1 MRKDHKNTLVPY
13 LSPLAVLAL
22 SFGYAVGWGSFVMP
36 GRVFLPGAGPLG
48 TFLGITAGALAMV
61 IFALNYHRMILRHP
75 GPGGAVRFARKL
87 FGEDHGFLVG
97 WFLFLAYIAILWA
110 NATSIVLLIRYTLG
124 DALQFGFHYTVAG
137 FDIYFGET
145 IIPVV
150 AVVACGLLC
159 LCSKRLVA
167 RLQIFLAF
175 VLAASVAFF
184 FFVAIMRHDGG
195 LSTMAPAFSPFS
207 KASPFMQFMQ
217 IFAMMPWAF
226 VGFEAIANSSIEFTF
241 STKRTFWLLFGGVL
255 ISSLVYLFLALLPTI
270 AVPDGYATWADYIR
284 VRPNLSG
291 TDSLGVFV
299 ATRKLFG
306 GAGVALTGAAMLA
319 GQLTGIFGAY
329 VATSRLMYCL
339 ARNDALPK
347 WFGELNSDADPVNAI
362 LMRMGVSVVV
372 PFLGRTA
379 IAWPVDVSTVGAVLA
394 YGYTSAAA
402 FMATDSIG
410 AFKRISE
417 KISAATGV
425 AVSILL
431 GVMLLVPNYLSGSTL
446 SPESYLLLAVWCI
459 LGFLLYRREFRQ
471 DTQSRF
477 GHSII
482 LWVSVIVMIF
492 FSSLMWVRQAACDA
506 LDDAVV
512 KFAASADEP
521 TVDRLKELLA
531 GVNDKLL
538 ADALI
543 EMALLTISLSIM
555 ISLFRILRSREQA
568 MAVEKT
574 RAENINKAKSF
585 FFSTVSHDIRTPLN
599 AIIGFSQMMKMGFKS
614 EAEHKEAVDA
624 ILVSGK
630 TLLCLIN
637 DILDLSKLESGKMS
651 IDLEPTPCG
660 RLLREIVDSFRVASQ
675 KPHLEIRGIVPDELP
690 ALMLDP
696 QRIRQIAFN
705 LMGNAAKFTHDGHVE
720 LRASFTPSADDPK
733 TGVFRVD
740 VEDTGCGISK
750 EDLEKIAT
758 PYVQVGAKAARNGGT
773 GLGLAICR
781 MLARAMGGDLQVAS
795 VLGKGSTF
803 SIVIPN
809 AKVTEMTAS
818 DSQASDSG
826 AAQAIPDGLRILVA
840 DDQKMNIMVLKNM
853 LSRLAKFEITTAQNG
868 KEALE
873 ILTAPDAPKF
883 DMLLTDM
890 WMPEMDGEAL
900 VKEVR
905 NNPKIADLKVFVL
918 TADVEMRHTY
928 AGLGFTGLVLK
939 PVTFENLKQLFVAQ
953 CLESKNGD
961 ATVKS

>member
-1 MRKDHKNTLVPY
+1 MENKKNALEPY

-48 TFLGITAGALAMV
+48 TFLGIAAGALAMV
-61 IFALNYHRMILRHP
+61 IFALNYHRMILRQP
-75 GPGGAVRFARKL
+75 GPGGAVRFARKC

-97 WFLFLAYIAILWA
+97 WFLFLAYVAILWA
-110 NATSIVLLIRYTLG
+110 NATSIVLLIRFTLG
-124 DALQFGFHYTVAG
+124 DAMQFGFHYTVAG

-145 IIPVV
+145 IIPV
-150 AVVACGLLC
+150 AAIIACGILC
-159 LCSKRLVA
+159 MVGKRLVA

-184 FFVAIMRHDGG
+184 FAAAVMRHEGG
-195 LSTMAPAFSPFS
+195 MAAMTPAFSPFS
-207 KASPFMQFMQ
+207 ESSPFMQFMQ
-217 IFAMMPWAF
+217 IFALMPWAF
-226 VGFEAIANSSIEFTF
+226 VGFEAIANSSVEFAF
-241 STKRTFWLLFGGVL
+241 PAKRTFWLLFGGV
-255 ISSLVYLFLALLPTI
+255 IVSALVYLFLALLPAI

-291 TDSLGVFV
+291 PDSLGVFV

-306 GAGVALTGAAMLA
+306 GAGTALTGAAMLA

-339 ARNDALPK
+339 AQNDALPK
-347 WFGELNSDADPVNAI
+347 WFGALSRDADPKNAI
-362 LMRMGVSVVV
+362 LFIMAVSAAV
-372 PFLGRTA
+372 PFFGRTA
-379 IAWPVDVSTVGAVLA
+379 ITWPVDVSTIGAILA
-394 YGYTSAAA
+394 YGYTSAAVYS
-402 FMATDSIG
+402 ATGSSG
-410 AFKRISE
+410 VFKIVSG
-417 KISAATGV
+417 KLSAAAGV
-425 AVSILL
+425 AVSVLL
-431 GVMLLVPNYLSGSTL
+431 GFMLLVPNYLSGSTL

-459 LGFLLYRREFRQ
+459 LGFLLYRRAFRQ
-471 DTQSRF
+471 DVQSRF

-482 LWVSVIVMIF
+482 MWVSVVVMIF

-506 LDDAVV
+506 LDGTVD
-512 KFAASADEP
+512 KFAAFADGP
-521 TVDRLKELLA
+521 TVGRLKDLLA
-531 GVNDKLL
+531 GVDGSLL
-538 ADALI
+538 AHALV
-543 EMALLTISLSIM
+543 EMALLTVSLAIM
-555 ISLFRILRSREQA
+555 ISLFRILRNREQA

-599 AIIGFSQMMKMGFKS
+599 AIIGFSQMMKMGFKT
-614 EAEHKEAVDA
+614 EAEQKEAVDA

-660 RLLREIVDSFRVASQ
+660 RLLKEIVDSFRVASQ
-675 KPHLEIRGIVPDELP
+675 KPQLEIRGVVPDDLP

-696 QRIRQIAFN
+696 QRVRQIAFN

-720 LRASFTPSADDPK
+720 LRASFTPSAADPA
-733 TGVFRVD
+733 TGLFRVD

-758 PYVQVGAKAARNGGT
+758 PYVQVGSKAARNGGT

-781 MLARAMGGDLQVAS
+781 QLAKAMGGDLEVAS

-803 SIVIPN
+803 SIVIPG
-809 AKVTEMTAS
+809 AKVAEMPAD
-818 DSQASDSG
+818 DSQTTAGG
-826 AAQAIPDGLRILVA
+826 AGQTIPDGLRVLVA
-840 DDQKMNIMVLKNM
+840 DDQKMNVMVLKNM
-853 LSRLAKFEITTAQNG
+853 LSRLAKFDVTSAQNG
-868 KEALE
+868 KEALD
-873 ILTAPDAPKF
+873 ILTAPDAPAF
-883 DMLLTDM
+883 DILLTDM
-890 WMPEMDGEAL
+890 WMPEMDGETL

-905 NNPKIADLKVFVL
+905 KNPKTADMKVFVL

-928 AGLGFTGLVLK
+928 ADLGFTGILLK
-939 PVTFENLKQLFVAQ
+939 PVTFESLKQLFVSQFA
-953 CLESKNGD
+953 
-961 ATVKS
+961 

>member
-1 MRKDHKNTLVPY
+1 MKQDRNKLEPY

-22 SFGYAVGWGSFVMP
+22 SFGYAVGWGAFVMP

-48 TFLGITAGALAMV
+48 TFLGITAGALAMIV
-61 IFALNYHRMILRHP
+61 FALNYHRMILRHP
-75 GPGGAVRFARKL
+75 GPGGTVRFARKV

-124 DALQFGFHYTVAG
+124 NAMQFGFHYKVAG

-145 IIPVV
+145 IIPVA
-150 AVVACGLLC
+150 AVVACGILC
-159 LCSKRLVA
+159 VCSKRLVA

-175 VLAASVAFF
+175 VLAVSVAFF
-184 FFVAIMRHDGG
+184 FTVAVLRHEGG
-195 LSTMAPAFSPFS
+195 VAAMAPAFSPFS
-207 KASPFMQFMQ
+207 DASPFMQFMQ

-226 VGFEAIANSSIEFTF
+226 VGFEAVANSSVEFTF
-241 STKRTFWLLFGGVL
+241 PNKRMFWLLFGGILV
-255 ISSLVYLFLALLPTI
+255 SSVVYMFLALLPTI

-284 VRPNLSG
+284 VRSNLSG

-306 GAGVALTGAAMLA
+306 GASVALTGAAMLA

-329 VATSRLMYCL
+329 VATSRLMYCM
-339 ARNDALPK
+339 AQNDALPK
-347 WFGELNSDADPVNAI
+347 WFGKLSADADPKNAI
-362 LMRMGVSVVV
+362 LFIMGVSVLV

-379 IAWPVDVSTVGAVLA
+379 ITWPVDVSTIGAILA

-402 FMATDSIG
+402 FTVTGGIG
-410 AFKRISE
+410 AFKVISG
-417 KISAATGV
+417 KVSAVAGV
-425 AVSILL
+425 AVSALL
-431 GVMLLVPNYLSGSTL
+431 GIMLLVPNYLSGSTL
-446 SPESYLLLAVWCI
+446 SPESYLLLALWCI

-471 DTQSRF
+471 DTNSRF

-482 LWVSVIVMIF
+482 MWVSVVVMIF
-492 FSSLMWVRQAACDA
+492 FSSLMWVRQAARDA
-506 LDDAVV
+506 LDEAVE

-521 TVDRLKELLA
+521 TVDRLRELLA
-531 GVNDKLL
+531 GVDGRLL

-543 EMALLTISLSIM
+543 EMALLTISLAIM

-599 AIIGFSQMMKMGFKS
+599 AIIGFSQMLKMGFKT
-614 EAEHKEAVDA
+614 EAERKEAVDA

-637 DILDLSKLESGKMS
+637 DILDLSKLESGRMS
-651 IDLEPTPCG
+651 IDLEPTACG
-660 RLLREIVDSFRVASQ
+660 RLLKEIVDSFRVASQ
-675 KPHLEIRGIVPDELP
+675 KPRLEIRGIIPETLP

-705 LMGNAAKFTHDGHVE
+705 LMGNAAKFTHDGHIE
-720 LRASFTPSADDPK
+720 LRASFTPSADDPTK
-733 TGVFRVD
+733 GLFRVD
-740 VEDTGCGISK
+740 VEDTGCGISQ

-781 MLARAMGGDLQVAS
+781 QLARAMGGDLQATS
-795 VLGKGSTF
+795 VLGKGSVF
-803 SIVIPN
+803 SIVIPE
-809 AKVTEMTAS
+809 AKVTEMPVEISPAC
-818 DSQASDSG
+818 ANG
-826 AAQAIPDGLRILVA
+826 AAQAIPDGLHVLIA

-853 LSRLAKFEITTAQNG
+853 LSRLAKFDLVTAQNG
-868 KEALE
+868 REALD

-890 WMPEMDGEAL
+890 WMPEMDGETL
-900 VKEVR
+900 VKEIR
-905 NNPKIADLKVFVL
+905 KNPKLTDLKVFVL

-928 AGLGFTGLVLK
+928 ADLGFTGIVLK
-939 PVTFENLKQLFVAQ
+939 PVTFDSLKPVFIEQ
-953 CLESKNGD
+953 
-961 ATVKS
+961 T